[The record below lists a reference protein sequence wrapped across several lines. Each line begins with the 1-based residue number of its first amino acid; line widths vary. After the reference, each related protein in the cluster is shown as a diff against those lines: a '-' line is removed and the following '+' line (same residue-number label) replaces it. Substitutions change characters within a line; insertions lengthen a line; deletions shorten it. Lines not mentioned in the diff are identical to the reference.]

1 MGTRQRKCS
10 ESIDCP
16 LSSVS
21 PDVPQS
27 AENGGDTMDFDSAFC
42 MSSASLRENL
52 NSSFRLS
59 VGCFLQLFSGVL
71 SEIEFENQGEL

>member
-27 AENGGDTMDFDSAFC
+27 AENGGDTMGFDSAFC
-42 MSSASLRENL
+42 MSSASLRKSEFIF
-52 NSSFRLS
+52 SFVCWLFLAAFEW
-59 VGCFLQLFSGVL
+59 CFV
-71 SEIEFENQGEL
+71 